1 MDANL
6 LLGHPAD
13 ARDYGIAS
21 VILSALGITGVCL
34 LTNNP
39 DKVTQLG
46 QHGVDIVERMPLVV
60 GVGDQN
66 RRYLTTKVDR
76 MGHEI
81 EEDILGGKER

>member
-1 MDANL
+1 
-6 LLGHPAD
+6 
-13 ARDYGIAS
+13 
-21 VILSALGITGVCL
+21 
-34 LTNNP
+34 
-39 DKVTQLG
+39 
-46 QHGVDIVERMPLVV
+46 MPLVV